1 VRPTDFVRTLLAF
14 IILVMLH
21 FTLRPLLGWRAGPDF
36 LVIATL
42 LVSIRVR
49 PGAAAVLGLCVGLV
63 ADSVDPHVFGAG
75 ALAMT
80 AIGFSASWLK
90 AVFFADDVLLN
101 ALFFFLGKW
110 AFDIIYVLAGA
121 RGDVGQMAVQ
131 LFVWSPLTAAVTA
144 IFGLVTLLILRPIL
158 RASPT

>member
-1 VRPTDFVRTLLAF
+1 MRPTDFVRTLLAF
-14 IILVMLH
+14 IILVVLH

-42 LVSIRVR
+42 LVAIRVR
-49 PGAAAVLGLCVGLV
+49 PGVAAVIGLCVGLV

-80 AIGFSASWLK
+80 AIGFTASWLK

-110 AFDIIYVLAGA
+110 AFDIIYLLSGA

-158 RASPT
+158 RASP

>member
-1 VRPTDFVRTLLAF
+1 MRPTDFVRTLLAF
-14 IILVMLH
+14 IILVVLH
-21 FTLRPLLGWRAGPDF
+21 YTLRPLLGWRAGPDF

-42 LVSIRVR
+42 LVAIRVR
-49 PGAAAVLGLCVGLV
+49 PGAAAVIGLAVGLV
-63 ADSVDPHVFGAG
+63 ADSVDIHVFGAG

-80 AIGFSASWLK
+80 AIGFTASWLK

-121 RGDVGQMAVQ
+121 RGDVGQMAIQ

-158 RASPT
+158 RASPS

>member
-1 VRPTDFVRTLLAF
+1 MRPTDFIRTLLAF
-14 IILVMLH
+14 IILVVLH
-21 FTLRPLLGWRAGPDF
+21 YTLRPLLGWRAGPDF

-42 LVSIRVR
+42 LVAIRVR
-49 PGAAAVLGLCVGLV
+49 PGTAALIGLCVGMV
-63 ADSVDPHVFGAG
+63 ADSVDVHVFGAG

-80 AIGFSASWLK
+80 AIAFTASWLK

-110 AFDIIYVLAGA
+110 AFDVIYVLAGA
-121 RGDVGQMAVQ
+121 RGGVGQVAIQ

-144 IFGLVTLLILRPIL
+144 IFGLVTLLILRPVL
-158 RASPT
+158 RASPS

>member
-14 IILVMLH
+14 VILVMLH

-49 PGAAAVLGLCVGLV
+49 PGAAALLGLCVGLV

-80 AIGFSASWLK
+80 AIGFTASWLK

-110 AFDIIYVLAGA
+110 AFDIIYLLAGA
-121 RGDVGQMAVQ
+121 RGDAGQMAVQ

-158 RASPT
+158 RASPS